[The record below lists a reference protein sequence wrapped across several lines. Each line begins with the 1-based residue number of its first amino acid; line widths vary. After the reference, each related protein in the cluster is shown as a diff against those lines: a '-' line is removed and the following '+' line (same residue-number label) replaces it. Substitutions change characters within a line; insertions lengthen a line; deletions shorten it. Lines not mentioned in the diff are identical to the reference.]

1 MVRERKINIVMKIFY
16 ILNLIFC
23 SFFILVVY
31 YEGLDEVFDD
41 ALGIDLYVEKL
52 KYILYFLIF
61 GFLFSLIV
69 TQITVEL
76 HIFFLMCKLHY
87 LEFKRVKM

>member
-1 MVRERKINIVMKIFY
+1 MI
-16 ILNLIFC
+16 
-23 SFFILVVY
+23 Y

-41 ALGIDLYVEKL
+41 ALGIDEYVLRLKKVLYYLV
-52 KYILYFLIF
+52 F
-61 GFLFSLIV
+61 GTLVALIV
-69 TQITVEL
+69 AQVTVEL